1 MDDDVSGLLGAL
13 GVGQLVVVVF
23 AVDLVVG
30 GSAGGGEEGPDEVHG
45 RGGEGAAAEAEE
57 EAGDD
62 DEDVL
67 GALLDG
73 RGGVGGGGEGIGAGD
88 LEGVVGPRRRTRR
101 TVTTVVVR
109 EWGCWGRGWAWRRR
123 RRR

>member
-30 GSAGGGEEGPDEVHG
+30 RSAGGGEEGPDEVHG

-62 DEDVL
+62 DD
-67 GALLDG
+67 AAAAA
-73 RGGVGGGGEGIGAGD
+73 RYGD
-88 LEGVVGPRRRTRR
+88 P
-101 TVTTVVVR
+101 
-109 EWGCWGRGWAWRRR
+109 AA
-123 RRR
+123 